1 MKKLSKNMK
10 KNAES
15 GVALLIAMITLLIIT
30 GVAVAMVVA
39 SGSEGA
45 LNGNYRSSS
54 SAYYAALA
62 GIEEGRGRMLA
73 TNPATIAGVG
83 AIPAS
88 LTAPMLITSVQY
100 IVNPNT
106 AAGET
111 TGSVMGTYPDNEY
124 AREFGVGPAPLFPP
138 IASTSGQNASN
149 IQGPMYKWVRINPVS
164 EKSLNVDV
172 DGDGSID
179 PAQTPLYYD
188 SGSTPPTMV
197 VPANL
202 LGVPTPTASQ
212 NQVFEVTALAVL
224 PNGSEKLL
232 QYLVAPQTYN
242 LSFNSPLTL
251 AGTVGAFAGASSNPY
266 KVNGTDGSGNPP
278 AVAGCTP
285 NSAPKDAISVSAG
298 TDQTIVQNG
307 IPANRTGN
315 YTGLNSSPDV
325 AVNPMTAAFGSTGSL
340 DQLLTNIKSNAD
352 AVVQPYPPPAATFNN
367 DATTYNFGQ
376 SGQGYTWP
384 SDMSATNPKTIFVDG
399 SFDLG
404 PNTGY
409 GLLVVTGNFRYQGNS
424 GWKGII
430 LVVGDGTTT
439 FIGNGGGSGSF
450 DGAIF
455 VATTRDANGNQLP
468 NYGTVNFDITGGGG
482 NGIYYNSCWIKQANQ
497 PPTYKVLSF
506 KEIQYRDN

>member
-10 KNAES
+10 RNAES
-15 GVALLIAMITLLIIT
+15 GVALLIAMIALLLIS
-30 GVAVAMVVA
+30 GVAVAMIVA

-73 TNPATIAGVG
+73 TSPTTIAGVG

-111 TGSVMGTYPDNEY
+111 TGTVMATYPDNEY
-124 AREFGVGPAPLFPP
+124 VQEFGVAPVAAFPA
-138 IASTSGQNASN
+138 IASTSSQNAAN
-149 IQGPMYKWVRINPVS
+149 MQGPMYKWVRINPVS
-164 EKSLNVDV
+164 EKSMGNVDV
-172 DGDGSID
+172 NGDGIID
-179 PAQTPLYYD
+179 ALTPLYYD

-197 VPANL
+197 VPVNA
-202 LGVPTPTASQ
+202 LGVPSPSASQ

-242 LSFNSPLTL
+242 FSFNSPLTL
-251 AGTVGAFAGASSNPY
+251 AGSVGAFAGATSNPY
-266 KVNGTDGSGNPP
+266 QVNGNDGSGNPP

-285 NSAPKDAISVSAG
+285 NTGAKDAISVSAG
-298 TDQTIVQNG
+298 TDQTVVQNG
-307 IPANRTGN
+307 IPNNRRGN

-325 AVNPMTAAFGSTGSL
+325 AVNPMGGSFGSTASL
-340 DQLLTNIKSNAD
+340 DQLLTNVKANAD
-352 AVVQPYPPPAATFNN
+352 AVLQPYPPPAATFNN
-367 DATTYNFGQ
+367 DGTVYNFGQ
-376 SGQGYTWP
+376 SGTGYTWP
-384 SDMSATNPKTIFVDG
+384 TDMSPTNPKTIYVDG

-439 FIGNGGGSGSF
+439 FLGNGGGNGSF
-450 DGAIF
+450 DGAIY
-455 VATTRDANGNQLP
+455 VATTRDANGNQLA
-468 NYGTVNFDITGGGG
+468 NFGTVNFDITGGGG

-506 KEIQYRDN
+506 KEIQYTD